1 MSRKSIFIPAIIFGQ
16 LLLVFL
22 ILYFNVG
29 MYGFDAYIHLQYVDS
44 ILENQHIIELS
55 IAKSY
60 YDFVGF
66 HLFASALSAL
76 TGLKPSFIFEF
87 ISIIVPI
94 LLFDFSIV
102 AFIRHLE
109 KKKKGYTSHGF
120 NLKYLALILLFPSII
135 GIQMFLGRPNSLG
148 IGLFCLC
155 LYLYLCK
162 QERLR
167 SQLIAGFLAVVTVKV
182 HHLSAIFLL
191 PVILFASIFLA
202 KNLKT
207 ILSLVYAIPAVIIV
221 ETILDS
227 REFGIVN
234 FYFSRNE
241 TYEMLYNLFIRNEF
255 VFLILWLIVT
265 LIGFLLRTRKIELS
279 NLIKRIFVIPL
290 FLIFTENAQNS
301 IQSFLKRAKSFITR
315 KKIVTSLLF
324 CIVASIITVEIVG
337 LFNYTAN
344 LASWYITVELIIIFL
359 LSGVA
364 LMFPDTVKSAL
375 FALGFCFYG
384 LTVVFS
390 LVFSSTEH
398 ELSWVAPR
406 TFIFTIIF
414 ISILAFLAISDVIGK
429 VKKRFLPLFFVLLIA
444 NSYFSLAYMGE
455 QYFPGYNLTS
465 SYENMTFAYSFN
477 ATASVGPTTTSMSFS
492 VSKYIDGINIY
503 RLPLLLDSNS
513 SLQTNANRMLYSGL
527 KYVVIGSVMDQWL
540 GTPLYLSQEDIGYYL
555 GTLRYHNYGYFT
567 IARPTFNLVM
577 SNGQNYLLYNILV

>member
-1 MSRKSIFIPAIIFGQ
+1 VSRKSFFIPAIIFGQ

-44 ILENQHIIELS
+44 ILENQHIIELD

-60 YDFVGF
+60 YDFIGF
-66 HLFASALSAL
+66 HVFASALSAL
-76 TGLKPSFIFEF
+76 TGLKPSIIFEF
-87 ISIIVPI
+87 VSIMIPI
-94 LLFDFSIV
+94 LLFDFSII

-109 KKKKGYTSHGF
+109 KKKQGYTSQVF
-120 NLKYLALILLFPSII
+120 NLKYLALILLFPAII
-135 GIQMFLGRPNSLG
+135 GIQMLLGRPNTLG
-148 IGLFCLC
+148 IGLFSLC

-167 SQLIAGFLAVVTVKV
+167 SQIIAGFLAIVTVKV

-191 PVILFASIFLA
+191 PVILFTSIFLS

-255 VFLILWLIVT
+255 IFLILWLIVT
-265 LIGFLLRTRKIELS
+265 LIGFLLRTRKTELS
-279 NLIKRIFVIPL
+279 NMIKRFLILPL
-290 FLIFTENAQNS
+290 FTLFTEKAQNS
-301 IQSFLKRAKSFITR
+301 IQSFFKRMKSFITR
-315 KKIVTSLLF
+315 KKIITSLLV
-324 CIVASIITVEIVG
+324 CLVTSIVIVEIVG
-337 LFNYTAN
+337 LFNYTAS

-364 LMFPDTVKSAL
+364 LLFPDTVKSAL

-429 VKKRFLPLFFVLLIA
+429 VKRKFLPIFIILLIA
-444 NSYFSLAYMGE
+444 NTYFSMAYMGE

-477 ATASVGPTTTSMSFS
+477 AVANIGSTNTSMSFS

-503 RLPLLLDSNS
+503 SLPLLLDSNS
-513 SLQTNANRMLYSGL
+513 SLQTNANRLIYSGL

-540 GTPLYLSQEDIGYYL
+540 GTPLYLSHDDISYYIGAL
-555 GTLRYHNYGYFT
+555 HYIYPGPFT

-577 SNGQNYLLYNILV
+577 SNGYNYLLYNIRV

>member
-1 MSRKSIFIPAIIFGQ
+1 MSRKSLFIPAIIIGQ
-16 LLLVFL
+16 LLIVFL

-44 ILENQHIIELS
+44 ILENQHIIELA

-66 HLFASALSAL
+66 HVFTAALAAL
-76 TGLKPSFIFEF
+76 TGLEPSTIFEF
-87 ISIIVPI
+87 VSVLIPI
-94 LLFDFSIV
+94 LLFDFSII

-109 KKKKGYTSHGF
+109 KKKKGYASHGF
-120 NLKYLALILLFPSII
+120 NLKYFALILLFPSII

-148 IGLFCLC
+148 IGLFSLC
-155 LYLYLCK
+155 LFLYLCK

-167 SQLIAGFLAVVTVKV
+167 SQIIAGFLAIVTVKV

-207 ILSLVYAIPAVIIV
+207 ILSLVYAIPAMIIV

-234 FYFSRNE
+234 LYFSKNE
-241 TYEMLYNLFIRNEF
+241 TYEMLYNLFIRNEL

-265 LIGFLLRTRKIELS
+265 LLGYLLRTRKKELS
-279 NLIKRIFVIPL
+279 SFLKRVFASTVIFL
-290 FLIFTENAQNS
+290 FKENVWNS
-301 IQSFLKRAKSFITR
+301 VQSFFKRAKSFITR
-315 KKIVTSLLF
+315 KR
-324 CIVASIITVEIVG
+324 IVASLLVCLVVSIIIVEIVG
-337 LFNYTAN
+337 LFNYTAG
-344 LASWYITVELIIIFL
+344 LASWFITVELVIIFL

-364 LMFPDTVKSAL
+364 LISPNTVKSAL

-384 LTVVFS
+384 LTVIFS
-390 LVFSSTEH
+390 LFFSSTEN

-414 ISILAFLAISDVIGK
+414 ISILAFLAVSDVIGR
-429 VKKRFLPLFFVLLIA
+429 VKRRFLPIFFVLLIA
-444 NSYFSLAYMGE
+444 NSYFSMAYMGD
-455 QYFPGYNLTS
+455 QYFPGYNLNN

-477 ATASVGPTTTSMSFS
+477 AVANVSPTTTSMSFS
-492 VSKYIDGINIY
+492 ISKFINGINIY
-503 RLPLLLDSNS
+503 ALPLLLDSNS
-513 SLQTNANRMLYSGL
+513 SLQTNANRLLYSWL

-540 GTPLYLSQEDIGYYL
+540 GTPLYLSPEDISYYL
-555 GTLRYHNYGYFT
+555 GTLRYYNYGPLT
-567 IARPTFNLVM
+567 RAQPTFNLIM
-577 SNGQNYLLYNILV
+577 SNGQNYLLYNIRV

>member
-1 MSRKSIFIPAIIFGQ
+1 MSRKSFFIPAIVLGQ

-44 ILENQHIIELS
+44 ILGNQHIIELD

-60 YDFVGF
+60 YDFIGF
-66 HLFASALSAL
+66 HVFASALSAL
-76 TGLKPSFIFEF
+76 TGLKPSIIFEF
-87 ISIIVPI
+87 VSIMVPI
-94 LLFDFSIV
+94 LLFDFSII

-109 KKKKGYTSHGF
+109 KKKQGYTSHVF
-120 NLKYLALILLFPSII
+120 NLKYLALVLLFPSII
-135 GIQMFLGRPNSLG
+135 GIQMLLGRPNTLG
-148 IGLFCLC
+148 IGLFSLC
-155 LYLYLCK
+155 LYMYLCK

-167 SQLIAGFLAVVTVKV
+167 SQIIAGFLAIVTVKV

-191 PVILFASIFLA
+191 PVILFASIFLS

-255 VFLILWLIVT
+255 MLLILWLIVT
-265 LIGFLLRTRKIELS
+265 LIGFLLRTRKTELS
-279 NLIKRIFVIPL
+279 NLTKRFLILPL
-290 FLIFTENAQNS
+290 FSLFTEKAQNS
-301 IQSFLKRAKSFITR
+301 IQSFFKRVKSFLTR
-315 KKIVTSLLF
+315 KKIITSLLV
-324 CIVASIITVEIVG
+324 CLVTSIVIVEIVG
-337 LFNYTAN
+337 LFNYTAS

-364 LMFPDTVKSAL
+364 LLFPDTVKSAL

-390 LVFSSTEH
+390 LVFSSAEH

-429 VKKRFLPLFFVLLIA
+429 VKRKFLPIFFILLIA
-444 NSYFSLAYMGE
+444 NSYFSMTYMGE

-477 ATASVGPTTTSMSFS
+477 AVANVGPTTTSMSFS

-503 RLPLLLDSNS
+503 SLPLLLDSNS
-513 SLQTNANRMLYSGL
+513 SLQTNANRLLFSWL

-540 GTPLYLSQEDIGYYL
+540 RTPLYLSHDDISYYL
-555 GTLRYHNYGYFT
+555 GTLRYYNYGPFT

-577 SNGQNYLLYNILV
+577 SNGYNYLLYNIRV

>member
-1 MSRKSIFIPAIIFGQ
+1 MSRRSFFIPAIIIGQ
-16 LLLVFL
+16 LLIVFL
-22 ILYFNVG
+22 ILYLNVG

-44 ILENQHIIELS
+44 ILGNQHIIELD

-60 YDFVGF
+60 YDFIGF
-66 HLFASALSAL
+66 HVFASAMSAL
-76 TGLKPSFIFEF
+76 TGLKPNIIFEF
-87 ISIIVPI
+87 VSIMVPI
-94 LLFDFSIV
+94 LLFDFSII

-109 KKKKGYTSHGF
+109 KKKKGYTSHSF
-120 NLKYLALILLFPSII
+120 NLKYFALILLFPSII
-135 GIQMFLGRPNSLG
+135 GIQMLLGRPNTLG
-148 IGLFCLC
+148 IGLFSLC

-167 SQLIAGFLAVVTVKV
+167 SQIIAGFLAIVTVKV

-191 PVILFASIFLA
+191 PVILFTSIFLA

-221 ETILDS
+221 EVILDS

-241 TYEMLYNLFIRNEF
+241 TYEMLYNLFIRNSF
-255 VFLILWLIVT
+255 MFLVLWLIVT
-265 LIGFLLRTRKIELS
+265 LIGFLLRTKKTELS
-279 NLIKRIFVIPL
+279 NMLKRFLVLPL
-290 FLIFTENAQNS
+290 FSLFTERAQNS
-301 IQSFLKRAKSFITR
+301 IRSFIKRMKTFITK
-315 KKIVTSLLF
+315 KKIVTGLLI
-324 CIVASIITVEIVG
+324 CLIAGIITVEIVG

-344 LASWYITVELIIIFL
+344 LASWYITVELVIIFL

-364 LMFPDTVKSAL
+364 LLFPDTVKSAL

-390 LVFSSTEH
+390 LVFSSSEH

-406 TFIFTIIF
+406 TFIFTLIF
-414 ISILAFLAISDVIGK
+414 VSILAFLAISDVISK
-429 VKKRFLPLFFVLLIA
+429 VKRKFLPIFFVLLIA
-444 NSYFSLAYMGE
+444 NSYFSMAYMGE

-477 ATASVGPTTTSMSFS
+477 AVANITPSTTSMSFS
-492 VSKYIDGINIY
+492 VSKYVHGINIY
-503 RLPLLLDSNS
+503 ALPLLLDSNS
-513 SLQTNANRMLYSGL
+513 SLQTNANRLLYSWM

-540 GTPLYLSQEDIGYYL
+540 GAPLYLSQEDISYYL
-555 GTLRYHNYGYFT
+555 GTLRYYNYGPIT
-567 IARPTFNLVM
+567 IARPTFNLIM
-577 SNGQNYLLYNILV
+577 SNGHNYLLYNMLV

>member
-1 MSRKSIFIPAIIFGQ
+1 VSRKSFFIPAIIFGQ

-44 ILENQHIIELS
+44 ILVNQHIIELD

-66 HLFASALSAL
+66 HVFASAISAL

-87 ISIIVPI
+87 VSIIVPI

-102 AFIRHLE
+102 AFIHHLE
-109 KKKKGYTSHGF
+109 KKKKGHTSNGF
-120 NLKYLALILLFPSII
+120 NLKYLALILLYPSII

-167 SQLIAGFLAVVTVKV
+167 SQIIAGFLAIVTVKV

-241 TYEMLYNLFIRNEF
+241 TYEMLYNLFIRNDL

-265 LIGFLLRTRKIELS
+265 LIGFLLRTRKKDFS
-279 NLIKRIFVIPL
+279 NLIKRFLVFLL
-290 FLIFTENAQNS
+290 FSLFTEHAQNS
-301 IQSFLKRAKSFITR
+301 IQSFFRKTKTFITR
-315 KKIVTSLLF
+315 KKIVTGLLI
-324 CIVASIITVEIVG
+324 CLVTSIIAVEIVG
-337 LFNYTAN
+337 LFNYTAS
-344 LASWYITVELIIIFL
+344 LASWYVTVELVIIFL
-359 LSGVA
+359 LSGVT
-364 LMFPDTVKSAL
+364 LIFPDTVKSAL

-414 ISILAFLAISDVIGK
+414 ISILAFLTISDVISK
-429 VKKRFLPLFFVLLIA
+429 VKKRFLPIFFVLLIA
-444 NSYFSLAYMGE
+444 NSYISMAYMGE

-477 ATASVGPTTTSMSFS
+477 AVANVGPTTTSMSFS
-492 VSKYIDGINIY
+492 VSKFIDGINIY
-503 RLPLLLDSNS
+503 ALPLLLDSNS
-513 SLQTNANRMLYSGL
+513 SLQTNANRLLNSRL

-540 GTPLYLSQEDIGYYL
+540 GTPLYLSQEDISYYL
-555 GTLRYHNYGYFT
+555 GTLRYRNYGYFT
-567 IARPTFNLVM
+567 IAIPTFNLIM
-577 SNGQNYLLYNILV
+577 SNGHNYLLYKMMV

>member
-1 MSRKSIFIPAIIFGQ
+1 MSRKSFFIPAIIFGQ

-22 ILYFNVG
+22 ILYYNVG
-29 MYGFDAYIHLQYVDS
+29 MYGFDAYIHLQYVDA
-44 ILENQHIIELS
+44 ILGNQHIIELD

-60 YDFVGF
+60 FDFIGF
-66 HLFASALSAL
+66 HVFASALSAM
-76 TGLKPSFIFEF
+76 TGLKPSVIFEF
-87 ISIIVPI
+87 VSIIIPI
-94 LLFDFSIV
+94 LLFDFSII

-135 GIQMFLGRPNSLG
+135 GIQMLLGRPNTLG
-148 IGLFCLC
+148 IGLFSLC
-155 LYLYLCK
+155 LYMYLCK
-162 QERLR
+162 QDRLR
-167 SQLIAGFLAVVTVKV
+167 SQIIAGFLAIVTVKV

-241 TYEMLYNLFIRNEF
+241 TYETLYNLFIRNEF
-255 VFLILWLIVT
+255 VLLILWLIVT
-265 LIGFLLRTRKIELS
+265 LIGFLLRTKKTELS
-279 NLIKRIFVIPL
+279 NLIKRFFILPFFSL
-290 FLIFTENAQNS
+290 FKENAQNS
-301 IQSFLKRAKSFITR
+301 IQSFYRRAKSFITR
-315 KKIVTSLLF
+315 KKIVTSLLVCF
-324 CIVASIITVEIVG
+324 VASMLTVEIVG

-364 LMFPDTVKSAL
+364 LIFPDTVKSAL

-429 VKKRFLPLFFVLLIA
+429 LKRKFLPIFFILLIA
-444 NSYFSLAYMGE
+444 NSYFSMTYMGE

-477 ATASVGPTTTSMSFS
+477 AVANVGPTTTSMSFS
-492 VSKYIDGINIY
+492 VSKYLDGINIY
-503 RLPLLLDSNS
+503 ALPLLLDSNS
-513 SLQTNANRMLYSGL
+513 SLQTNANRLLYSWL

-540 GTPLYLSQEDIGYYL
+540 GTPLYLSPDDISYYL
-555 GTLRYHNYGYFT
+555 GTLRYYNYGPFT

-577 SNGQNYLLYNILV
+577 SNGYNYLLYNIRV